1 MNDRTLNF
9 RANTRLKDLIGR
21 GLILNDNVAIIELV
35 KNSSDANS
43 SKVEIA
49 FSRANKTSEA
59 SELIIQDFGEGM
71 SLSDFETK
79 WLNIAF
85 SGKRDKTNQ
94 GRAFAGEKGVGRF
107 SCDRLG
113 RQLRLISKSD
123 GEEAFEAIIHWK
135 DFEVDDIDREISDI
149 PIKVRA
155 ISTPEYQKITGH
167 DKAGTFLEIQDLRTV
182 WDETKLDLLK
192 KELER
197 FIIDPDKKF
206 KVLLKS
212 LDILNKNG
220 DLKFDGN
227 IENRLFEKLDEKT
240 TSVHSWIIPG
250 GKKVRTEIRHDGN
263 VLLGFEKTNP
273 YPELTDLDVKV
284 QIHYL
289 NPGAK
294 ISFKHITGY
303 TSAEYGSIMMFLNG
317 FRVLPYGDPDNDWL
331 ALNRRKSQGTARH
344 LGGREVFG
352 RVEINDDQRKIVPVT
367 SREGVEI
374 NDAFRELATFDL
386 DYSDAKRGFVHAA
399 FIALETYVVRGL
411 DWDRVEPKDSQ
422 YSYDETLAAMLAAV
436 NQIENRDKLDKIEV
450 DEGLIRNLAREKIAE
465 YDRFVANLKEQVA
478 DKQVYELAP
487 SEKRSVKKFVDRLDA
502 RVQASQATAQEHRQA
517 ATQAK
522 QRETTATTE
531 RNVAVQQSKRDKT
544 EREKV
549 EARLEEA
556 KHENM
561 FLKFDASKDEDFVKN
576 LHHQTALYSSIAA
589 TEIEHLKHTLRDGS
603 KFDREEALNLLAS
616 IEDSI
621 GKISKFANF
630 ATSGKYKIAIKSING
645 NLTQFVSDYLEDL
658 KKSPSGVR
666 RMKVVNELQ
675 QAKAYQAKFSP
686 LDVMIL
692 VDNLISNSKR
702 HKAKK
707 IAFIPPVSENGIFC
721 VTDNGTGL
729 DTSVSDPKKIFEK
742 GFTTRDEGSG
752 RGLFH
757 VQQTLKEINLEISVP
772 DKPVEGWSG
781 LALEVKQNAN

>member
-1 MNDRTLNF
+1 MNNRTLNF

-43 SKVEIA
+43 PIVEIV
-49 FSRANKTSEA
+49 FSRANKTSEV

-71 SLSDFETK
+71 SLSDFETQ

-113 RQLRLISKSD
+113 RKLRLISKSD

-149 PIKVRA
+149 PIKVRT
-155 ISTPEYQKITGH
+155 ISTPEYQEVTGH
-167 DKAGTFLEIQDLRTV
+167 DKAGTFLEIQDLRTE

-206 KVLLKS
+206 KVFLKS

-273 YPELTDLDVKV
+273 YPELADLDVKV

-289 NPGAK
+289 NTGAK

-303 TSAEYGSIMMFLNG
+303 SSAEYGSIMMFLNG

-331 ALNRRKSQGTARH
+331 ALNRRKTQGTSRY

-352 RVEINDDQRKIVPVT
+352 RVEINEDKRKIIPVT
-367 SREGVEI
+367 SREGVE
-374 NDAFRELATFDL
+374 NNEAFRELATYDL
-386 DYSDAKRGFVHAA
+386 GDAKRGFIHAA
-399 FIALETYVVRGL
+399 LLALETYVVRGL
-411 DWDRVEPKDSQ
+411 DWDRVEPKDSK
-422 YSYDETLAAMLAAV
+422 YSYTETLNAMLTAV
-436 NQIENRDKLDKIEV
+436 NQIGNRDKLDNIEV
-450 DEGLIRNLAREKIAE
+450 NETLIRNLAREKIAD
-465 YDRFVANLKEQVA
+465 YDQFVAKLKDKVA

-487 SEKRSVKKFVDRLDA
+487 SEKKSVKKFVDRLDA
-502 RVQASQATAQEHRQA
+502 RVQASQATVQEHKQK
-517 ATQAK
+517 ATVAK
-522 QRETTATTE
+522 ERADSATAE
-531 RNVAVQQSKRDKT
+531 LNVAVQQVT
-544 EREKV
+544 HEKV
-549 EARLEEA
+549 ERKKVEA
-556 KHENM
+556 SLTAVKHENM
-561 FLKFDASKDEDFVKN
+561 FLKLDASKDDDHVKN
-576 LHHQTALYSSIAA
+576 LHHQTLLYSSTAA
-589 TEIEHLKHTLRDGS
+589 TDVKNLK
-603 KFDREEALNLLAS
+603 NLLLKETKIDLGRALEYIVS
-616 IEDSI
+616 IEESI
-621 GKISKFANF
+621 DKISRFAEF
-630 ATSGKYKIAIKSING
+630 ATGGKYKVALTSVDG
-645 NLTQFVSDYLEDL
+645 NFTSFVSDYLEDL
-658 KKSPSGVR
+658 KDSPSRPR
-666 RMKVVNELQ
+666 RMKVINELEN
-675 QAKAYQAKFSP
+675 AHSYNAKFSP

-692 VDNLISNSKR
+692 VDNFISNAKR
-702 HKAKK
+702 HGANK
-707 IAFIPPVSENGIFC
+707 IAFLPPMSENGLFC
-721 VTDNGTGL
+721 VTDSGIGL
-729 DTSVSDPKKIFEK
+729 DPSISDTNMIFEK
-742 GFTTRDEGSG
+742 GFTTRNEGSG

-757 VQQTLKEINLEISVP
+757 VMTTLQPMKLSISALP
-772 DKPVEGWSG
+772 EPIKGWTG
-781 LALEVKQNAN
+781 LALEIKKNVD